1 MGTPLALLSQSP
13 RQAALGVEDIS
24 QSVPMC
30 PGAQP
35 GWVGGLLGPGAADTG
50 SGPTLC
56 HLPAERVL
64 RLVDCVSGAAQ
75 DFAGHDDWVQ
85 LCRFSPSASLLF
97 TAAHNQILVWEV
109 TGC

>member
-1 MGTPLALLSQSP
+1 MCCPQVVDKIPLPFCAVSLSLS
-13 RQAALGVEDIS
+13 
-24 QSVPMC
+24 
-30 PGAQP
+30 PGAR
-35 GWVGGLLGPGAADTG
+35 LLAIGF
-50 SGPTLC
+50 
-56 HLPAERVL
+56 AERVL